1 MQGMES
7 AQDTVKASHAAL
19 YRITASALA
28 VAVTTLIGGAAV
40 VAIYYPLRHAHFA
53 VQWLLVFLMMT
64 CESMAIHLPSE
75 VILPVA
81 GWSIVRDHHLGIEG
95 IIGVGLVAAAGN
107 TLGALLLYEAG
118 RRGGRPLV
126 RRYGRYVLVHESD
139 IDAAERRMRS
149 SGAWAVFVAR
159 LLPVVRTYIGFVAGM
174 LAVPLPE
181 YTVATF
187 AGSLIWAVAFVSLG
201 AALGAHWSRV
211 RGPAEIAGIV
221 VLVTL
226 AVGLLAVTAAQLRS
240 RSAAGPRIE

>member
-1 MQGMES
+1 MES
-7 AQDTVKASHAAL
+7 AEPTVKPGHAAL
-19 YRITASALA
+19 YRISATA
-28 VAVTTLIGGAAV
+28 VAIALTTMIGGAAV

-53 VQWLLVFLMMT
+53 FQWLLVFLMMT

-81 GWSIVRDHHLGIEG
+81 GWSIVRDHHLGLEG
-95 IIGVGLVAAAGN
+95 IAGVSLVAAAGN

-139 IDAAERRMRS
+139 IDAAERRIRS

-159 LLPVVRTYIGFVAGM
+159 LLPVVRTYVGFVSGM
-174 LAVPLPE
+174 LAVPLPS

-187 AGSLIWAVAFVSLG
+187 AGSLVWSAAFVWLG
-201 AALGAHWSRV
+201 AALGAHWGRIE
-211 RGPAEIAGIV
+211 GPAEIAGIV
-221 VLVTL
+221 VL
-226 AVGLLAVTAAQLRS
+226 ALLAVALLAITAAQLRS
-240 RSAAGPRIE
+240 RSAATHHIE

>member
-1 MQGMES
+1 M
-7 AQDTVKASHAAL
+7 
-19 YRITASALA
+19 
-28 VAVTTLIGGAAV
+28 
-40 VAIYYPLRHAHFA
+40 
-53 VQWLLVFLMMT
+53 
-64 CESMAIHLPSE
+64 
-75 VILPVA
+75 
-81 GWSIVRDHHLGIEG
+81 
-95 IIGVGLVAAAGN
+95 
-107 TLGALLLYEAG
+107 
-118 RRGGRPLV
+118 

-139 IDAAERRMRS
+139 VDVAERRMRS

-174 LAVPLPE
+174 LAVPLPA

-201 AALGAHWSRV
+201 AALGAHWGRV